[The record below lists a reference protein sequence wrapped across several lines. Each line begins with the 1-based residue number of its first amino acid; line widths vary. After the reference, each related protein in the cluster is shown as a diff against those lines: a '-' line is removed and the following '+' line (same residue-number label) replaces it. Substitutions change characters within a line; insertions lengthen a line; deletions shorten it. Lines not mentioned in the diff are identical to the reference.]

1 MAHAKAPTRE
11 EPKVLDGAIILDPQP
26 NRFNGN
32 FQTVT
37 KIAHPEL

>member
-1 MAHAKAPTRE
+1 MPITAHAAAAII
-11 EPKVLDGAIILDPQP
+11 LDGAIILDPQP
-26 NRFNGN
+26 NRFNDH